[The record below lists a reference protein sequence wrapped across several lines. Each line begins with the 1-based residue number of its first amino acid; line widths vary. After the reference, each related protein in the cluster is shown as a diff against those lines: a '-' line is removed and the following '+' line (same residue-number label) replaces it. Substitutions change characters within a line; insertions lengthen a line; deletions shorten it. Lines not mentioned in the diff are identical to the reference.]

1 MVVLETSAELTKVVR
16 EKGDTFPKM
25 LKFNYEHYAK
35 EIAMRYKKFG
45 IWQTYS
51 WEDYYLNVKYL
62 ALGLLSLGFKRG
74 DKLAIIGD
82 NSPEWYFGELAAQ
95 ANGGVSVGMYSD
107 LTPPEIEYIVN
118 HSEAKFALVEDQ
130 EQVDK
135 FLQIKGKI
143 PFLKAVIYWDPK
155 GLGNYDDAILL
166 SLKELQELGKQ
177 YESQMPGVFEANVE
191 RGSADDVCAIVY
203 TSGTTGTVPK
213 GAVHSYKTM
222 MAGGIAHLHLD
233 PWRREDNVVSY
244 LPPAWMAEQWY
255 GICCHLMAASVLNFP
270 EEPET
275 VQNDIREI
283 GPRMV
288 FYSARLWESLAAAV
302 HARILDATFIKRL
315 AFRLLMPIGYK
326 VADLRLNGKKVNVWW
341 RLAYTVANLLMFK
354 PLRDRIG
361 LRNARICYTSG
372 AMLSP
377 DAFRFFHAI
386 GVPLKSLYGST
397 EGGVVSGPRTEDI
410 KLGTVGPPI
419 RGVEVRITETGE
431 IIVRQQGLFLGYYKD
446 PCATANV
453 LKDGWFYTGDAG
465 FFREDGHLVFTER
478 VKDLLELRNGEKLP
492 PQYIE
497 SRLKF
502 SPYIKDAW
510 LLVDKAKSY
519 PCAVIVIDYENV
531 AKWAEQK
538 GIAYTTFTDLSQKAE
553 VYELIK
559 KIIAALNKDLPQT
572 YRIRKFVNLHKE
584 LDPDEAELTRTRK
597 LKRKFLE
604 KKYAT
609 LVNAIYAD
617 KKEVL
622 VEAEVK
628 YRDGRV
634 GVTKTSVRIVD
645 VGGA

>member
-1 MVVLETSAELTKVVR
+1 
-16 EKGDTFPKM
+16 
-25 LKFNYEHYAK
+25 
-35 EIAMRYKKFG
+35 
-45 IWQTYS
+45 
-51 WEDYYLNVKYL
+51 
-62 ALGLLSLGFKRG
+62 
-74 DKLAIIGD
+74 
-82 NSPEWYFGELAAQ
+82 
-95 ANGGVSVGMYSD
+95 
-107 LTPPEIEYIVN
+107 
-118 HSEAKFALVEDQ
+118 
-130 EQVDK
+130 
-135 FLQIKGKI
+135 
-143 PFLKAVIYWDPK
+143 
-155 GLGNYDDAILL
+155 
-166 SLKELQELGKQ
+166 
-177 YESQMPGVFEANVE
+177 
-191 RGSADDVCAIVY
+191 
-203 TSGTTGTVPK
+203 
-213 GAVHSYKTM
+213 
-222 MAGGIAHLHLD
+222 
-233 PWRREDNVVSY
+233 
-244 LPPAWMAEQWY
+244 
-255 GICCHLMAASVLNFP
+255 
-270 EEPET
+270 
-275 VQNDIREI
+275 
-283 GPRMV
+283 
-288 FYSARLWESLAAAV
+288 
-302 HARILDATFIKRL
+302 
-315 AFRLLMPIGYK
+315 
-326 VADLRLNGKKVNVWW
+326 
-341 RLAYTVANLLMFK
+341 
-354 PLRDRIG
+354 
-361 LRNARICYTSG
+361 
-372 AMLSP
+372 
-377 DAFRFFHAI
+377 
-386 GVPLKSLYGST
+386 
-397 EGGVVSGPRTEDI
+397 
-410 KLGTVGPPI
+410 VGPPI

-597 LKRKFLE
+597 LKRRFLE